1 MSATEHDLTKR
12 WITTGAAATM
22 LGISAQ
28 RVGELVDAGEL
39 DGYRP
44 TGKAGRQGH
53 RRVSV
58 ADVLARLAPATD
70 PDGAS

>member
-1 MSATEHDLTKR
+1 MDHD
-12 WITTGAAATM
+12 GAAATM

-44 TGKAGRQGH
+44 TGRRGH
-53 RRVSV
+53 RRVSLEG
-58 ADVLARLAPATD
+58 VLARLKPEAD
-70 PDGAS
+70 AS